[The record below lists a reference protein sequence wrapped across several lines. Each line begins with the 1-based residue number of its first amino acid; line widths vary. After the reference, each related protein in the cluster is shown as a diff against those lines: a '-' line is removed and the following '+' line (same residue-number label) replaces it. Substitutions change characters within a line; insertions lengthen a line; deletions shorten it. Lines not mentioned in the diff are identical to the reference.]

1 MKRMTGI
8 AAIFLALYLMSGC
21 ASAPTVSYG
30 NPEQVE
36 TVTTEFGSTDLQMI
50 AEKMVNSLLATPVLA
65 TGQRPVL
72 YVHRVKNMTDEHID
86 TKSVTDKMRVTL
98 LKSGR
103 VRFTAVNEVN
113 DEILKQLEYQSK
125 SGVVNPATAKSAGH
139 QVGADYFLFGE
150 ISSIRKSAGRV
161 KDVYFKF
168 TMNLVN
174 IKTGLI
180 EWADEKEIRKQAKK
194 PLIGG

>member
-1 MKRMTGI
+1 MKRLIGSSSI
-8 AAIFLALYLMSGC
+8 ILAVFFFYGC
-21 ASAPTVSYG
+21 ASTPAVTYG
-30 NPEQVE
+30 DPGQVE
-36 TVTTEFGSTDLQMI
+36 TVTTEFGSTDLQTI
-50 AEKMVNSLLATPVLA
+50 AEKMVNSLLATPVLSS
-65 TGQRPVL
+65 GERPVL
-72 YVHRVKNMTDEHID
+72 YVHKVKNMTDEHID
-86 TKSVTDKMRVTL
+86 TKSVTDKIRTTL
-98 LKSGR
+98 LKSGK

-113 DEILKQLEYQSK
+113 DEIIKQLEYQTK
-125 SGVVNPATAKSAGH
+125 SGIVDPSTAKSVGH

-150 ISSIRKSAGRV
+150 LSSIKKSSGRV

-194 PLIGG
+194 ALIGG